1 MTTEENVEK
10 GMAESIGRSHKGVLA
25 DVGKENWENGTRSGG
40 KEVSQHGRT
49 ETPSEAIPKFEFVQ
63 GQETI
68 KQDDQVGLGLG
79 LEECKEGP
87 MAMPYDPEVGW
98 VANKLSPTSGHWKR
112 KVRAGPDEEMKEVLG
127 PIQRK
132 REGDLILSEIDQNI
146 RVSKCRKCEG
156 LSKEETGEECI
167 KDGGV
172 AVAARQHRR
181 AK

>member
-1 MTTEENVEK
+1 M
-10 GMAESIGRSHKGVLA
+10 
-25 DVGKENWENGTRSGG
+25 
-40 KEVSQHGRT
+40 
-49 ETPSEAIPKFEFVQ
+49 
-63 GQETI
+63 
-68 KQDDQVGLGLG
+68 G

-87 MAMPYDPEVGW
+87 MAMLYDPEVGW

-146 RVSKCRKCEG
+146 RVSKRRKCEG
-156 LSKEETGEECI
+156 LSKEEIGKECI

-172 AVAARQHRR
+172 AMAARQHRQ